1 MRMRA
6 LGASGPPVSAL
17 GLGCNNFGWR
27 MDQAATTAVVDEAV
41 ACGINFFDTAD
52 VYGDTESE
60 RLLGRALGSNREHVV
75 IGTKFGIVLPD
86 APAGSVGGSRD
97 YVRWAVRKSL
107 RRLGTD
113 WIDLYQYH
121 RPDGVTPIEETIGY
135 LAELQAEGLIGA
147 FGVSNFEV
155 GQLEAAAGSARARGR
170 SVASVQNRFS
180 VLRLAA
186 DRELLAACAAAEVGL
201 IPFSPL
207 ESGLLTGRFRAG
219 QAPPPGSRFAEMPAV
234 WPADKWLTPAMFAAV
249 ERLEG
254 FAAERGLG
262 LLDVAIGWLAGVAE
276 VGSVIAGAS
285 RPEQVRANAA
295 AVAHTPT
302 AEDLGAL
309 RALFEEEQVDR
320 R

>member
-1 MRMRA
+1 VVAEA
-6 LGASGPPVSAL
+6 L
-17 GLGCNNFGWR
+17 
-27 MDQAATTAVVDEAV
+27 
-41 ACGINFFDTAD
+41 ACGVNFFDTAD

-60 RLLGRALGSNREHVV
+60 VLLGRALGRAREDVV

-86 APAGSVGGSRD
+86 APAGSVGGSRE

-135 LAELQAEGLIGA
+135 LGELQAEGLIGA
-147 FGVSNFEV
+147 FGVSNFGVEE
-155 GQLEAAAGSARARGR
+155 LDLAADAAAGRGA
-170 SVASVQNRFS
+170 SLASVQNRFS
-180 VLRLAA
+180 VLRLAE
-186 DRELLAACAAAEVGL
+186 DRALLDACAARGVGL

-219 QAPPPGSRFAEMPAV
+219 QEPPVGSRFAEMPSV
-234 WPADKWLTPAMFAAV
+234 WPAEKWLTPEMFAAV
-249 ERLEG
+249 EKLEA

-262 LLDVAIGWLAGVAE
+262 PLDVAIGWLAGIDA

-285 RPEQVRANAA
+285 RPEQVRANAS
-295 AVAHTPT
+295 AVAHTPS
-302 AEDLGAL
+302 AEDLAAL
-309 RALFEEEQVDR
+309 RALFEEEPVDSR
-320 R
+320 